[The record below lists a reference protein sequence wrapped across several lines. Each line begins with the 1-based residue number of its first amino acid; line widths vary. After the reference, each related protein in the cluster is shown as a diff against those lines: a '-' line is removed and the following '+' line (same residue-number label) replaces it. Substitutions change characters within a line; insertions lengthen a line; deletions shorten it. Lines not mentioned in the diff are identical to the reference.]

1 MQMHMSKIGA
11 AIAFALLA
19 TSGPA
24 RGGDFLDDW
33 TSQYR
38 QRVEG
43 VTVGAGDAKAAN
55 EAAHIIDPWPRS
67 AGNQRIPGNGARMVG
82 AIERYKDVKKLREA
96 APSLAPEV
104 IVPSGAGT
112 GQ

>member
-1 MQMHMSKIGA
+1 M
-11 AIAFALLA
+11 
-19 TSGPA
+19 
-24 RGGDFLDDW
+24 DDW
-33 TSQYR
+33 TGQYR

-55 EAAHIIDPWPRS
+55 AAAHIIDPWPRQRGES
-67 AGNQRIPGNGARMVG
+67 ANSGNGARMVG

>member
-1 MQMHMSKIGA
+1 MQLIKTA
-11 AIAFALLA
+11 VAIAFALV
-19 TSGPA
+19 TTGPA
-24 RGGDFLDDW
+24 RAGDDFLDDW
-33 TSQYR
+33 TAQYR

-55 EAAHIIDPWPRS
+55 AAAQIIDPWPRN

-104 IVPSGAGT
+104 IVPSGGGT